1 MYVSQY
7 RGICVTG
14 TLANVRLTYAAPS
27 GYKALCDTNLPSAT
41 IKDGSKHFDV
51 VTYTG
56 NGSTQTIS
64 GLGFSPDLVW
74 IKCRDIDYSHNFYVM
89 SHTWPYKCTYNK
101 QHRWEEAA
109 ETRYGYLYFI

>member
-1 MYVSQY
+1 MDAGTLTFYKNGVSQGQAFS
-7 RGICVTG
+7 GIADQVYPLWG
-14 TLANVRLTYAAPS
+14 GNGGNAGAASHNFGQRAFAYAAPS

-56 NGSTQTIS
+56 NSSTNVIS

-74 IKCRDIDYSHNFYVM
+74 IKNRTKGSRHILLV
-89 SHTWPYKCTYNK
+89 
-101 QHRWEEAA
+101 
-109 ETRYGYLYFI
+109 